1 MSYWNLL
8 IVICFAVLYMGLV
21 LVFAQLRRMRNE
33 VKEYH
38 DHIQAQHADP
48 NSDHRAYAEMIRR
61 QLAIIEVQL
70 GIQTRMVGERLQG
83 ELQAIQ
89 REMRYLNRPT
99 HDGEGG
105 GRAGN
110 IHPSEGRSRENTYRE
125 AQLLLSNGVNEERVI
140 IETGLS
146 EEEVRLLKRIP
157 RQNPDNYRQ
166 QEHGYG
172 NDFRPMDME

>member
-8 IVICFAVLYMGLV
+8 VVVCFGVLYLGLV
-21 LVFAQLRRMRNE
+21 VVFSQLRRMRNDMKE
-33 VKEYH
+33 VH
-38 DHIQAQHADP
+38 STLQAMQADP
-48 NSDHRAYAEMIRR
+48 NADHRAYAEMIRR

-89 REMRYLNRPT
+89 REMRFMSRPG
-99 HDGEGG
+99 HDSPGHGPLHAGEM
-105 GRAGN
+105 
-110 IHPSEGRSRENTYRE
+110 RSRENTYRE

-140 IETGLS
+140 SETGLT

-157 RQNPDNYRQ
+157 RQNNADSYRR
-166 QEHGYG
+166 QESQYG
-172 NDFRPMDME
+172 NDYHHLDVE